1 LSAEVGITISDKAP
15 PRPQDRTNR
24 RLKAMRPS
32 ELCLTHNANDKP
44 AATLST

>member
-1 LSAEVGITISDKAP
+1 MISNKATP
-15 PRPQDRTNR
+15 CSQDHVNR